1 LKFNGSLRRTLLFA
15 FILIISLLS
24 AINFYSLQF
33 MYSNHRETE
42 KLLDTIFHTT
52 TLSTMLGS
60 NHQLLTN
67 AINYRDGDLI
77 SRFTGDIE
85 ETVAYII
92 NLDRSMLQFARDAED
107 MNAYYEFINI
117 QKSVLVYR
125 EKSLVLTRQFL
136 GERGSRVQL
145 YDALY
150 ELKNLKETVSDLQN
164 DLLFRQSVY
173 IQSFYD
179 KTRDQIARG
188 LYMLIFTVLVLCVFF
203 SFRISRRVSVPIHDL
218 VQKAAVIGSGRY
230 DSLKTP
236 PGTNKEIA
244 LLIDSFN
251 EMSMQ
256 LKQRHKIERKLQ
268 EEEVKNLQME
278 NMLSRS
284 EMKLLQSRINPHFL
298 FNTLH
303 MITTLTQI
311 EEAPQTEQMIASLSN
326 LLRYI
331 LKKADQETSLAEE
344 LSIVRDYMNIQT
356 ARFGSRIRF
365 SLDIEENSII
375 HGLEPKK
382 GSGML
387 AISCRRKN
395 SKGRKMLEIVIADD
409 GVGMDESTLEEV
421 SNVERSLRSGEHL
434 GIANTIRRLELLSPD
449 SSVSIESTRGKGTT
463 IQLLLPAE
471 EAAI

>member
-1 LKFNGSLRRTLLFA
+1 
-15 FILIISLLS
+15 
-24 AINFYSLQF
+24 
-33 MYSNHRETE
+33 MYRNHRETE

-67 AINYRDGDLI
+67 AINYRDENLI

-85 ETVAYII
+85 ETVAYIT

-107 MNAYYEFINI
+107 MNAYYEFIKI

-136 GERGSRVQL
+136 SERGSRVQL

-150 ELKNLKETVSDLQN
+150 ELKNLKDSVSDLQN
-164 DLLFRQSVY
+164 DLLFRQSVF

-179 KTRDQIARG
+179 KARKQIARG
-188 LYMLIFTVLVLCVFF
+188 LYILIGLTFTVLVLCIFF
-203 SFRISRRVSVPIHDL
+203 SFVISRRVSVPIHDL
-218 VQKAAVIGSGRY
+218 VQKAELIGSGRY

-251 EMSMQ
+251 DMSIQ
-256 LKQRHKIERKLQ
+256 LKQRLTIERKLQ

-311 EEAPQTEQMIASLSN
+311 EEAPRTEQMIASLSN

-344 LSIVRDYMNIQT
+344 LSIVNDYMNIQT
-356 ARFGSRIRF
+356 ARFGSKIHF
-365 SLDIEENSII
+365 SLNIEEKSKGISLPALSLQPFVENSII

-382 GSGML
+382 GSGTL
-387 AISCRRKN
+387 SISCRRREE
-395 SKGRKMLEIVIADD
+395 KGKEMLEIVIADD
-409 GVGMDESTLEEV
+409 GVGMDESTLGEV
-421 SNVERSLRSGEHL
+421 CNVERSLRSGEHL
-434 GIANTIRRLELLSPD
+434 GIANTIRRLELLSGE
-449 SSVSIESTRGKGTT
+449 SSVSIESARGKGTT
-463 IQLLLPAE
+463 VHLLLPAE